1 MAATFD
7 DLKQAL
13 AQNLE
18 SRGILGSVKAKLRA
32 EIFKSLNEDLEMPAH
47 AFETDVMNELI
58 VEYLEFHG
66 FKNTCSVFNA
76 EANIKKPLLPRSRS
90 DICTDLHVDDRAFPA
105 DIPLLYPLCFKN
117 LPPEPLP
124 DRVLEPTSRKQENA
138 GIGASD
144 SDFAEESGK
153 ERKPRWERQH
163 PKPPPLPTATMSQD
177 GSFDMG
183 YVELTN
189 AKRVE
194 KGVGTN

>member
-32 EIFKSLNEDLEMPAH
+32 EIFKSLNEDLDMPAH

-144 SDFAEESGK
+144 SDFARNQAREKTSMGTTTS
-153 ERKPRWERQH
+153 Q
-163 PKPPPLPTATMSQD
+163 TTSTSNCTMSQD

-189 AKRVE
+189 ARRVE